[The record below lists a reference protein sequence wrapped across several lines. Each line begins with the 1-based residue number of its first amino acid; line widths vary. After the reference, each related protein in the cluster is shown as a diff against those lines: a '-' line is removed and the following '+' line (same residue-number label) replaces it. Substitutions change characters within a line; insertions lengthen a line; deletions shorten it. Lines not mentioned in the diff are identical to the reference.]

1 MNRVLQ
7 LEDEFNNSNS
17 RDVLFTNWKEKFNKL
32 IYKLSSEQ
40 SLSIKE
46 QIEISAL
53 LISLNKTC
61 FNGIYR
67 KNKKGQFNVP
77 FGKKNT
83 GNVKFI
89 DIDNFK
95 NINSTLEDTTITN
108 VSFESAINF
117 KQIKKNHLVFVDP
130 PYIPISKT
138 AQFKDYYDDGF
149 SIADHEN
156 LAQKLDQIDSNG
168 AYFILTNSNTD
179 LVREVYLSK
188 TLLTIRSCSFK
199 SN

>member
-1 MNRVLQ
+1 MYEVIRSKKTRKMMNRVLQ

-89 DIDNFK
+89 DIDNLK
-95 NINSTLEDTTITN
+95 ISTLLLKILQY
-108 VSFESAINF
+108 
-117 KQIKKNHLVFVDP
+117 KC
-130 PYIPISKT
+130 
-138 AQFKDYYDDGF
+138 
-149 SIADHEN
+149 
-156 LAQKLDQIDSNG
+156 
-168 AYFILTNSNTD
+168 FI
-179 LVREVYLSK
+179 
-188 TLLTIRSCSFK
+188 
-199 SN
+199 